1 MAERELIAAK
11 AKVAISKAQL
21 ADTIKE
27 LQFRLKPSTLA
38 SDAWHGVKDKSSDY
52 AGKGVHAVSDHPA
65 AAGGAIA
72 AIALFLLR
80 GPLASVLTRLF
91 GGGRDKEGQI
101 TTDLSRNEDDYDL
114 TAPVVA
120 KTKGAKA

>member
-1 MAERELIAAK
+1 MAERELIAAR
-11 AKVAISKAQL
+11 AKVVSSKAQL
-21 ADTIKE
+21 TETIRE
-27 LQFRLKPSTLA
+27 LQYRLKPSTLA

-65 AAGGAIA
+65 AAGGALA

-80 GPLASVLTRLF
+80 GPLASLLTRLF
-91 GGGRDKEGQI
+91 GSGRDEEGRV
-101 TTDLSRNEDDYDL
+101 TTDLSHNEDDYDL

-120 KTKGAKA
+120 KAKGAKA